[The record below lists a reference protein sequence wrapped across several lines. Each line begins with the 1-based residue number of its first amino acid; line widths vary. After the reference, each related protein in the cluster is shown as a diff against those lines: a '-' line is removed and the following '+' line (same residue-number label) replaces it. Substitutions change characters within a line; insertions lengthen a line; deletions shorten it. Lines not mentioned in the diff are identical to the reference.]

1 MSSSWW
7 VLLGYS
13 AVIFAISF
21 LAGKLSSLG
30 ALTHTRTQFL
40 LSLIAGFILGIAIF
54 HMLPHAMERI
64 SGDESEHIAAL
75 WMMLGIAA
83 MVVLMRVFNFHHHD
97 FSDDANRVHQQNE
110 SGIQR
115 QSVVYIGVGLSLH
128 TVSEGVALGTAI
140 QLSMSHGV
148 HTLLPALGV
157 FLAIVVHKPLDA
169 YTLLTLM
176 QSAEYSK
183 LKRTVVNVGFA
194 MICPIVAISAYV
206 ATGLLGEMEG
216 SHVAGLAMAFAAG
229 AFLCIALSDLLP
241 EIHFH
246 THDRFKLLF
255 AFLAGVVLSYLIY
268 FFEAGAVHHH

>member
-1 MSSSWW
+1 MDSEWW

-13 AVIFAISF
+13 AFIFGASF
-21 LAGKLSSLG
+21 LAGKLSSIG
-30 ALTHTRTQFL
+30 TLTHTRTQIL
-40 LSLIAGFILGIAIF
+40 LSLISGFILGIAVF

-64 SGDESEHIAAL
+64 SGPESVHVAVFWL
-75 WMMLGIAA
+75 VLGIAA

-97 FSDDANRVHQQNE
+97 FSDDATQSHQLSKQGV
-110 SGIQR
+110 SR

-128 TVSEGVALGTAI
+128 TVSEGVALGSAVE
-140 QLSMSHGV
+140 LSMSHSA
-148 HTLLPALGV
+148 HALLPALGV

-176 QSAEYSK
+176 QSAKYSK
-183 LKRTVVNVGFA
+183 LHRTLVNIGFA
-194 MICPIVAISAYV
+194 LICPIVAVAAYA

-229 AFLCIALSDLLP
+229 AFICIALSDLLP

-246 THDRFKLLF
+246 SHDRFKLLI
-255 AFLAGVVLSYLIY
+255 AFLAGLALSYLIY
-268 FFEAGAVHHH
+268 FFEEGAVH